1 MSNHRF
7 EKGDRFLDL
16 DKRRDGR
23 VIEVDQV
30 GQKINVHTNEF
41 EPAYK
46 VRTEVHPYNP
56 SAIGKSRW
64 ITERTLEGYYRKIS
78 Q

>member
-1 MSNHRF
+1 MSTHKF

-16 DKRRDGR
+16 DSRRGGR
-23 VIEVDQV
+23 VIEVDLV
-30 GQKINVHTNEF
+30 GEKVVGNEY

-46 VRTEVHPYNP
+46 TRTEVHPYNP
-56 SAIGKSRW
+56 SAVGKSRW
-64 ITERTLEGYYRKIS
+64 MTERTLSTRYRKIS